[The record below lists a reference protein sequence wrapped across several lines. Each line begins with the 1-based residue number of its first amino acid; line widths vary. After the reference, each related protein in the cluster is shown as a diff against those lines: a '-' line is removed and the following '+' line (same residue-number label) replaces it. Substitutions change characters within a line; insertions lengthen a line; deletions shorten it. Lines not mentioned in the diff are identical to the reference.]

1 MTPASAGP
9 VTLSTH
15 VLDATAGRP
24 AADVPVRLERRGPDG
39 WSPAGAGQTGADGR
53 LRLDGGP
60 GFKPGFEPG
69 FEPGV
74 YRITFGSGAY
84 FEARGTASFYPEV
97 TVTFEMTSE
106 GGHYHVPLL
115 LSPFA
120 YSTYRGS

>member
-1 MTPASAGP
+1 MTPSPAGS

-24 AADVPVRLERRGPDG
+24 AAGVPVRLERHGPDG

-53 LRLDGGP
+53 LRLENVTDG
-60 GFKPGFEPG
+60 PGFEPG
-69 FEPGV
+69 G
-74 YRITFGSGAY
+74 YRITFGSGSY

-97 TVTFEMTSE
+97 TVTFEMTGE